1 MFNII
6 PYFGPVFGILPAVLI
21 ALMMSPGKALW
32 VLIGMIVI
40 QQIEGTILSPKITG
54 DSTEIHPFV
63 IIILLLIYIDVKPPN
78 NDNQSSVAFT
88 FQVANVC
95 GAR

>member
-1 MFNII
+1 MENNKHAYLKII
-6 PYFGPVFGILPAVLI
+6 T
-21 ALMMSPGKALW
+21 S
-32 VLIGMIVI
+32 LIG
-40 QQIEGTILSPKITG
+40 
-54 DSTEIHPFV
+54 